1 MNNETRSDILKLFPK
16 NFYQV
21 YEVINF
27 LETIY
32 IQYLILSP
40 EANYILK
47 LYLLLAIRL

>member
-1 MNNETRSDILKLFPK
+1 MKQGVIFLSCSLR

-47 LYLLLAIRL
+47 LYLLWAIRL